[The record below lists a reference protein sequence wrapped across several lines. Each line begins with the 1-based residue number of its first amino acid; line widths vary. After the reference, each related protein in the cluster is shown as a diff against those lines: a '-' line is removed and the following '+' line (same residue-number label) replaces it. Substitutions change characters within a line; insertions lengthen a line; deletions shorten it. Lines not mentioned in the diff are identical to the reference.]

1 MSRIRARA
9 KKAVQARRIVLDL
22 PLLLQ
27 ALLCSDDAAQA
38 LRQAWQSGA
47 CVPLVNAEMAQA
59 LITAL
64 RFPRLALS
72 EVQQQELLADFL
84 PYAEVV
90 GPPAQA
96 DRRRSREASHALELA
111 LSPHA
116 KAELWL
122 CNDPVLRLRG
132 QRLISRRQL
141 PALKGLSCEEFL
153 AGLSSAGHDVTG

>member
-1 MSRIRARA
+1 MTRVRTRSKRPKQASR
-9 KKAVQARRIVLDL
+9 VVLDL
-22 PLLLQ
+22 PLLLR

-47 CVPLVNAEMAQA
+47 CVPLVNGGMAQA

-72 EVQQQELLADFL
+72 EAQQQELLADFL

-90 GPPAQA
+90 TPPAPA
-96 DRRRSREASHALELA
+96 EHRRSREASAALELA
-111 LSPHA
+111 LWPHA
-116 KAELWL
+116 KAEWWL
-122 CNDPVLRLRG
+122 CDDPALRLRG
-132 QRLISRRQL
+132 QRLIGRRQL
-141 PALKGLSCEEFL
+141 PGLKGLSCEEFL

>member
-1 MSRIRARA
+1 M
-9 KKAVQARRIVLDL
+9 KAVQARRVVLDL

-90 GPPAQA
+90 GPSA

-122 CNDPVLRLRG
+122 CSDPALRLRG

-141 PALKGLSCEEFL
+141 PALKGLSGEEFL